1 MTVRELF
8 LASQVLRENSKHY

>member
-8 LASQVLRENSKHY
+8 LASQVLRENSEHY